1 MILVRFF
8 DGDKI
13 CKIMDKIVCA
23 ALPNSVNIFILQENT
38 KMMIL

>member
-8 DGDKI
+8 DVDKI
-13 CKIMDKIVCA
+13 CKIMDKIVFA
-23 ALPNSVNIFILQENT
+23 VLPNSVNIFILQENT